1 MRDRAGDIRPTGVT
15 TAAREPGLSAAEAA
29 RVLAAHAAV
38 TEERRRPA
46 PESIAA
52 VRDAGLFAMTVPA
65 EAGGLG
71 AGAREQCEAVIAL
84 GRGCPSTAWVTA
96 LSAGAKAILLASVSD
111 TARASLLADPHAIV
125 CGSGAARGV
134 STRPAGNGATTADGV
149 ILSGRWA
156 MASGCEDADWAML
169 MAPGTGA
176 LMVETKQLTVERTWH
191 VAGMAGTGSHTLVA
205 EGVHVPADRVVA
217 RPVMTPDVNLA
228 GVVGMLAPLVGATLA
243 MRDIVAAL
251 LAGDKAPY
259 GSRYARIADSP
270 SARAWFTTA
279 ERLAGSAEQRLLR
292 TADLVDAGDPLTL
305 PTRVRL
311 RADLTTAAR
320 ECRQTTERLLDL
332 GGTSGFALDQPLQR
346 LWRDVE
352 VGSRHPQF
360 NPYLAE
366 DDLGSLLTGTGDPMS
381 AML

>member
-1 MRDRAGDIRPTGVT
+1 MSETAHRRRP
-15 TAAREPGLSAAEAA
+15 ASEAA

-52 VRDAGLFAMTVPA
+52 VRDAGLFALTVPA

-71 AGAREQCEAVIAL
+71 ASAREQCEAVIAL

-96 LSAGAKAILLASVSD
+96 LSAGAKAILLASTSD
-111 TARASLLADPHAIV
+111 SARAALLADPHAIV
-125 CGSGAARGV
+125 CGSGATRGV
-134 STRPAGNGATTADGV
+134 STHPATAADAADGV
-149 ILSGRWA
+149 IVSGRWT

-169 MAPGTGA
+169 MAPGVGA
-176 LMVETKQLTVERTWH
+176 LMVETTHLTVERTWH

-205 EGVHVPADRVVA
+205 DGLHVPADRVIP
-217 RPVMTPDVNLA
+217 RPALSPGANLA
-228 GVVGMLAPLVGATLA
+228 GVVGMLAPLAGATLA

-270 SARAWFTTA
+270 SARTWFTDA
-279 ERLAGSAEQRLLR
+279 ERLAASAEQRLLR
-292 TADLVDAGDPLTL
+292 TAGLVDAGDPLTL

-320 ECRQTTERLLDL
+320 ECRQATEKLLDL

-366 DDLGSLLTGTGDPMS
+366 DDLGGVLTGAGEPMS
-381 AML
+381 VMV